1 MKGGGEAAAR
11 RVPLRQHG
19 AGARPPAGCRSL
31 EAAAS
36 SPAGSG
42 TRPGAAGLSRLAV
55 AEGGMPGAGA
65 EGERQPPA
73 AAPAQREAGGRRA
86 AVGEGRGRLP
96 GVGPL
101 PLGRAGPKP

>member
-1 MKGGGEAAAR
+1 
-11 RVPLRQHG
+11 
-19 AGARPPAGCRSL
+19 
-31 EAAAS
+31 
-36 SPAGSG
+36 
-42 TRPGAAGLSRLAV
+42 
-55 AEGGMPGAGA
+55 MPGAGA

-73 AAPAQREAGGRRA
+73 AAPAQREAGGHRA